1 MNIMNAITMST
12 TTMFMS
18 GRGLVALRGGRKREE
33 KKEWERLRGFSE
45 GRKRWS
51 RRRRRNGDTDNK
63 PTDNGQDEYK
73 GVRQIFA
80 MKIEERPLWAVGN
93 LFEINPAVA
102 LERIWKIQTE
112 STNVKILRMKAID
125 PMHLIVIL

>member
-12 TTMFMS
+12 TAMFMS
-18 GRGLVALRGGRKREE
+18 GRGYVAFRGGKKREE

-51 RRRRRNGDTDNK
+51 RRRRRNGDTDN
-63 PTDNGQDEYK
+63 GQDEYK

-80 MKIEERPLWAVGN
+80 MKIEKRPLWAVGN

>member
-18 GRGLVALRGGRKREE
+18 GRGYVALRGGRKREE
-33 KKEWERLRGFSE
+33 KKEWERLRGFSK

-51 RRRRRNGDTDNK
+51 RRRRRNGD
-63 PTDNGQDEYK
+63 TDNGQDEYK

-80 MKIEERPLWAVGN
+80 MKIEEGPLWAVGN